1 MLFEMSSETLK
12 MLMQSELMIQRNL
25 GHALDFS
32 SENLISDFFELV
44 ALCQDRRIGLQA
56 DQIWARLIK
65 ENDDFDKRKQL
76 NQYRARMQDAIARR
90 EGMAA

>member
-12 MLMQSELMIQRNL
+12 MLMQTEVLIQKAL
-25 GHALDFS
+25 GHALDFN
-32 SENLISDFFELV
+32 SENLVSDFFELC
-44 ALCQDRRIGLQA
+44 ALCQDRRITLQA

-65 ENDDFDKRKQL
+65 ENSGFDRSKYL
-76 NQYRARMQDAIARR
+76 NQYRARMQSAVQRR